1 MNQSSEW
8 TSERVSDWNV
18 LNLVRQTLK
27 IRVYFKKILL
37 NISNKKQTFEAPKPP
52 FYRSIGTS
60 GLEWTWMNILGLPSK
75 MNGL

>member
-1 MNQSSEW
+1 MNIWKSIW
-8 TSERVSDWNV
+8 
-18 LNLVRQTLK
+18 LK
-27 IRVYFKKILL
+27 CLEFSAANFENFVGSYFKKILL